1 MKDEDS
7 EGSFYVIDCEHMGEI
22 IEIKARIV
30 IAADGPE
37 SRVAKAF
44 GINSTQKP
52 KHMMSG
58 VQYEMA
64 GVNCERMDLIELHL
78 GAFAGGGYAWVF
90 PKGDD
95 IANVGIGI
103 PSTSKKPAIEYLNE
117 FVESYPPLKNAK
129 AVELN
134 VGGDPIGG
142 LIGQIYSDNLLVCG
156 DAAGQVDPITGGG
169 IILGM
174 LGGKTA
180 GQVAARAVRA
190 KDYSAERLSE
200 YEVLYDEYTQGA
212 IPKLAIAH
220 EVYAS
225 LSDDDLNKIIHAFI
239 GLDYNNMTPSDVLK
253 VFFVYYLYH

>member
-1 MKDEDS
+1 MKD
-7 EGSFYVIDCEHMGEI
+7 
-22 IEIKARIV
+22 
-30 IAADGPE
+30 
-37 SRVAKAF
+37 
-44 GINSTQKP
+44 
-52 KHMMSG
+52 
-58 VQYEMA
+58 
-64 GVNCERMDLIELHL
+64 
-78 GAFAGGGYAWVF
+78 
-90 PKGDD
+90 
-95 IANVGIGI
+95 
-103 PSTSKKPAIEYLNE
+103 
-117 FVESYPPLKNAK
+117 AK

-220 EVYAS
+220 EVYVS
-225 LSDDDLNKIIHAFI
+225 LSDDDLNSIIHAFV
-239 GLDYNNMTPSDVLK
+239 GLDYKNMTPSDILK
-253 VFFVYYLYH
+253 VFLKISPRLALKFTKLFKILF